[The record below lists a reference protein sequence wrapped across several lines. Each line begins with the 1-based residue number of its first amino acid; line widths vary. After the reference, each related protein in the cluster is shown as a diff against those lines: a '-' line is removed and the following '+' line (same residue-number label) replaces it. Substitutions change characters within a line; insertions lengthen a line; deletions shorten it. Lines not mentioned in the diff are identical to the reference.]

1 MKLTV
6 VMSWYFRLMCRSCND
21 LRVPLRT
28 SLILRATPVVL
39 DIVTKIDRSS
49 SIAAFDDEADIL
61 TSSPSA
67 GV

>member
-1 MKLTV
+1 MGSVQLT
-6 VMSWYFRLMCRSCND
+6 CGSCNN
-21 LRVPLRT
+21 LGAPPRT

-39 DIVTKIDRSS
+39 DIVTKINRSS

-67 GV
+67 GE